1 MAKFALAPDDVVRV
15 AHDRYH
21 HPCPQILKR
30 MEVRWLASHAKP
42 TQEAVAELAG
52 VVVSHIHQRTQADDA
67 ERPRSTAGAAR
78 GAISPRKTYLPR
90 RRLQRLVRRPGES
103 PTTPGPGPPAGG

>member
-30 MEVRWLASHAKP
+30 MEVLWLASHAQP
-42 TQEAVAELAG
+42 TQEDDAELLG
-52 VVVSHIHQRTQADDA
+52 VVVGHIHQRTQADDA
-67 ERPRSTAGAAR
+67 EPPRSAAAAAR
-78 GAISPRKTYLPR
+78 GAMSPRTESCSAGL
-90 RRLQRLVRRPGES
+90 LQRLISCKRAAP
-103 PTTPGPGPPAGG
+103 

>member
-30 MEVRWLASHAKP
+30 MEVRWLASHAQP
-42 TQEAVAELAG
+42 TKEAVAELLG
-52 VVVSHIHQRTQADDA
+52 VVVGHIHQRTQADVA
-67 ERPRSTAGAAR
+67 ERPSSAAGAAR
-78 GAISPRKTYLPR
+78 GAMSPRKPICPR
-90 RRLQRLVRRPGES
+90 RPLQRLVRRPGES

>member
-1 MAKFALAPDDVVRV
+1 MAKFALAPDNVVRM

-30 MEVRWLASHAKP
+30 MEVRWLASHAQP

-67 ERPRSTAGAAR
+67 EPPRSAAGAAR
-78 GAISPRKTYLPR
+78 GAMSPRKRTCGFGL
-90 RRLQRLVRRPGES
+90 L
-103 PTTPGPGPPAGG
+103 

>member
-1 MAKFALAPDDVVRV
+1 MAKFALAPDDFVRV

-52 VVVSHIHQRTQADDA
+52 VVVSHIHQRTQAADA
-67 ERPRSTAGAAR
+67 EPGVS
-78 GAISPRKTYLPR
+78 
-90 RRLQRLVRRPGES
+90 VRRVRVAGDLHPPFDVKAHRGPLPPPPPPNDPGQQPGSPGEL
-103 PTTPGPGPPAGG
+103 